1 MRAQVGTTAPWTDVG
16 KSSLICPQPSTPRP
30 GDMIRWPFPNP
41 GDELDGELRGDP
53 CCHPQFNPFRNQ
65 GNQIEQSQPRAR
77 TGRPIQNTIV
87 RGACFRQSLC
97 QNHVVPKYSPLFS
110 AHFGALEV
118 LASHA
123 VSTTHASDLAPSRL
137 HFPAS
142 PVPPENSQDIL
153 ADKNVESIIARCQIS
168 DVPYHKT
175 QMRTILVKKNL
186 SQPSMS
192 MCWPGSSSLRPPID
206 LPSCCTWV
214 WT

>member
-16 KSSLICPQPSTPRP
+16 KSSLICPQPPTPRP
-30 GDMIRWPFPNP
+30 GDMIPWPFPDL
-41 GDELDGELRGDP
+41 GDELGGELRGFQ
-53 CCHPQFNPFRNQ
+53 CCHPQQKPFRNQ
-65 GNQIEQSQPRAR
+65 IEQPQPRAR
-77 TGRPIQNTIV
+77 TGQPIQNTIV

-97 QNHVVPKYSPLFS
+97 QNHVVPKCAKIFS
-110 AHFGALEV
+110 ANFGALEV
-118 LASHA
+118 LAPHA

-186 SQPSMS
+186 SHPSMS

-206 LPSCCTWV
+206 LPSCCTWI